1 MGPPGDFGRLGDELR
16 RELRALG
23 PNAAISETTAAW
35 PGAVGPDI
43 ARNAWPARFQ
53 RDGTLIVHT
62 QDAVWAFELG
72 HRAADISAR
81 LPGRPRLR
89 FVPGPLPEPAAPE
102 EPVRPRPAATLEEER
117 QAAEWA
123 ASIDDEEL
131 RAAVARAAAASLA
144 SRPRPAAPPAPGR
157 ESRSP

>member
-1 MGPPGDFGRLGDELR
+1 LEPLGDELR
-16 RELRALG
+16 RELGALG
-23 PNAAISETTAAW
+23 PNAAMSETTSAW
-35 PGAVGPDI
+35 PAAVGPDI

-62 QDAVWAFELG
+62 QDAIWAFELG

-81 LPGRPRLR
+81 LPGHPPLK

-102 EPVRPRPAATLEEER
+102 QAVQERPTATLEEER

-123 ASIDDEEL
+123 APIDDAEL
-131 RAAVARAAAASLA
+131 REAVARAAAASLA
-144 SRPRPAAPPAPGR
+144 NRPDSRRF
-157 ESRSP
+157 